1 MDTVPD
7 VNELVSNKTL
17 RKIKETESLKSISSL
32 RNTIAIINLAPNLQK
47 FQYTLKAIKLWAKSL
62 IKIFTYIPIN
72 ITFVNL
78 SLKTLREK

>member
-47 FQYTLKAIKLWAKSL
+47 FQYTLKAIKLWAKIL
-62 IKIFTYIPIN
+62 IKIFTYIPIS

-78 SLKTLREK
+78 SLKTLKEK